1 MNDKVKV
8 YLQEQ
13 GFNIVNNEEDFL
25 KMYPSAK
32 RGEYRPQP
40 NIPPSSYPCMIRE
53 ESIID
58 NPNGAD
64 EAIISIIY

>member
-1 MNDKVKV
+1 
-8 YLQEQ
+8 
-13 GFNIVNNEEDFL
+13 
-25 KMYPSAK
+25 MYPSAK

-40 NIPPSSYPCMIRE
+40 NITPSSYPCMIRE